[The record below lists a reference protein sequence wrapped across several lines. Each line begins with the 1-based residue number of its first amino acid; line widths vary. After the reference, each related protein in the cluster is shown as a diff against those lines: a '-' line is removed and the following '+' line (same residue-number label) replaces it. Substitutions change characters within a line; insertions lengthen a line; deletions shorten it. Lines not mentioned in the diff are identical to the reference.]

1 MAEDVNHQNKLEEMR
16 DELENHLN
24 STNDLSFLPEPYFV
38 ANGLV
43 DVEDFSKNHKKL
55 IKRLSNISN
64 LVFYD
69 FDNVSK
75 KIQIALND
83 PNPWVRYWGLI
94 ICSSFGI
101 EAIENLNKINY
112 LFEKDSENLVKIRA
126 AEYLLLNGQKINNE
140 KIKNLLKSAK
150 TETEANLMLNTLA
163 LLKTKNPRY
172 KLELSKDV
180 FPENWLPPIRNE
192 NALVNRRT
200 NYLTNNE

>member
-1 MAEDVNHQNKLEEMR
+1 MR

-24 STNDLSFLPEPYFV
+24 LTNDLSFLPEPYFV
-38 ANGLV
+38 ANGLE

-55 IKRLSNISN
+55 IKRLRNISN

-69 FDNVSK
+69 YNDVSK
-75 KIQIALND
+75 KIQNALND

-101 EAIENLNKINY
+101 EAIENLNTINH

-163 LLKTKNPRY
+163 LLKTKNPSY
-172 KLELSKDV
+172 KLED
-180 FPENWLPPIRNE
+180 
-192 NALVNRRT
+192 
-200 NYLTNNE
+200 